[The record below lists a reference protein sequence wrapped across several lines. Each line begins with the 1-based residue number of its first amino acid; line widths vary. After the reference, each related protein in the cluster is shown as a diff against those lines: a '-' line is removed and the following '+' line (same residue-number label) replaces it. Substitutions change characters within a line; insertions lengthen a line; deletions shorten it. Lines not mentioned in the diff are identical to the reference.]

1 MESADVMLWGNEHRA
16 EVGRG
21 QSLKMWWWGGRRS
34 NPKGDGGGEEETAK
48 ETGKEKP
55 GRWEEIQE
63 EECP

>member
-1 MESADVMLWGNEHRA
+1 M
-16 EVGRG
+16 GRG
-21 QSLKMWWWGGRRS
+21 QSLKMWWWGGWRS